1 MMGSVGLRH
10 SVQLYSCIAIQ
21 LMANFTELLK
31 PCCHD
36 VTLRNVARETS
47 SRPTRR
53 RSVRWRA
60 L

>member
-31 PCCHD
+31 LLLP
-36 VTLRNVARETS
+36 
-47 SRPTRR
+47 
-53 RSVRWRA
+53 
-60 L
+60 